1 MSNNTRTQEEKVL
14 RKICGG
20 AEKEKRYDSNTYHG
34 DDELNDE
41 KKEGKL
47 ARTEDNRSQWREN
60 KT

>member
-1 MSNNTRTQEEKVL
+1 M
-14 RKICGG
+14 CGG
-20 AEKEKRYDSNTYHG
+20 AEKEKRHDSDTYHG
-34 DDELNDE
+34 DGELNDE

>member
-20 AEKEKRYDSNTYHG
+20 AEKEKRHDSDTYHG

-41 KKEGKL
+41 KKEGKS
-47 ARTEDNRSQWREN
+47 AR
-60 KT
+60 